1 MHLTDHPMHVLR
13 DEAARVGCIT
23 TAELAARRG
32 EKVRIAGL
40 VAAARRLVTR
50 AGRIMQFVTLED
62 EHGLVETVLFPDVYA
77 SLQDPVTT
85 PGPFIVGGRVE
96 EDNGEAQLRV
106 SEVIPFYLRPRPEC
120 STPPY

>member
-1 MHLTDHPMHVLR
+1 MHVLR

-50 AGRIMQFVTLED
+50 GGRIMQFVTFED

-85 PGPFIVGGRVE
+85 PGPFIVGGRVV
-96 EDNGEAQLRV
+96 DDDGDVQLRV
-106 SEVIPFYLRPRPEC
+106 SEVIPFYLRPRLE
-120 STPPY
+120 

>member
-1 MHLTDHPMHVLR
+1 MHDRGTSPDFSPVVWKNLGSSLVR
-13 DEAARVGCIT
+13 NSG
-23 TAELAARRG
+23 LAARRG

-50 AGRIMQFVTLED
+50 GDRIMQFVTLED

-96 EDNGEAQLRV
+96 DDNGEVQLRV
-106 SEVIPFYLRPRPEC
+106 SEVLPFYLRPAR
-120 STPPY
+120 